1 MPKTKRIKR
10 GFKIPILVLLILF
23 PTGWALAQEGTG
35 LYIDEKVQMGLGD
48 SFFQDG
54 DYYRAI
60 TEYRRFLFFFPRS
73 LRVEEALWKI
83 ASSYFHGKKWDEALS
98 ASDDL
103 LKRFPESPW
112 VPEALLLQ
120 GRAWAEKKEYS
131 QARHFF
137 LRAQEA
143 APGKPAA
150 SEAQW
155 QTALSFL
162 KEERWKE
169 AAGEFR
175 KMDPASKL
183 YPRAEFYARGL
194 DRIDEIPQK
203 SPTDAGIL
211 AALLPGAGHLY
222 TERYRD
228 AAMAFAL
235 NGAFIWGMVEAFQH
249 RNYVVGGILTF
260 FELGW
265 YSGNIYSA
273 VSSAHKYNRRKKLEY
288 LDHLEKESNF
298 SVGFSFREK
307 VPVLCFHYVF

>member
-1 MPKTKRIKR
+1 MPEIWRIKR
-10 GFKIPILVLLILF
+10 IPIIALLTLLLLF
-23 PTGWALAQEGTG
+23 SAGWALGQEGGG
-35 LYIDEKVQMGLGD
+35 LYLDEKVQMGLGD
-48 SFFQDG
+48 HFFHDG

-73 LRVEEALWKI
+73 LRAEEALWKI
-83 ASSYFHGKKWDEALS
+83 ASSYFYGKKWDEALS
-98 ASDDL
+98 AGDDL
-103 LKRFPESPW
+103 LKRFPQSPW
-112 VPEALLLQ
+112 APEALLLQ

-131 QARHFF
+131 QARYFF
-137 LRAQEA
+137 RRVQEV

-183 YPRAEFYARGL
+183 YPRAEFYGRGL

-203 SPTDAGIL
+203 SPTGAGIL
-211 AALLPGAGHLY
+211 AGLLPGAGHFY

-235 NGAFIWGMVEAFQH
+235 NGAFIWGMVEAFER

-273 VSSAHKYNRRKKLEY
+273 VSSAHKYNRRKKQEY

-298 SVGFSFREK
+298 SVGISLQEK
-307 VPVLCFHYVF
+307 VPILSFTYEF